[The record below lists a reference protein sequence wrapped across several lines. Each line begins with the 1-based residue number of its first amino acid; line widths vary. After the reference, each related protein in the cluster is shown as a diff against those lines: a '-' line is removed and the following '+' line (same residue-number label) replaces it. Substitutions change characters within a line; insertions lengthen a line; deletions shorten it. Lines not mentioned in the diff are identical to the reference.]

1 MQAHH
6 AWLCNVQIR
15 ATFHLPDDLTDEE
28 KLEPIKNLGE
38 DPRIRLLNRLYAKR
52 RKVHALSCQHT
63 PHLCPVVCSPAVHS

>member
-1 MQAHH
+1 MSESHIQVDDACVR
-6 AWLCNVQIR
+6 LVQIR

-52 RKVHALSCQHT
+52 RKVRRPPPEAPDLLAWAAH
-63 PHLCPVVCSPAVHS
+63 